1 METRVVTVANC
12 ILQYRRVRE
21 FHSKTDLIDGVVYG
35 IVELHGGKF
44 LSSYFQ
50 SWSAFSRELLRQ
62 VQEEEETL
70 NALTSSGNALTQ
82 AQVRYWT
89 GPRWVKPV
97 VVLKSKQESVFL
109 IQFFYKGKLRKA
121 VVPSLSLTDW
131 EAVNEFRPTFEAC
144 IRQEPLPVF
153 TLFGVVQKLP
163 GLGYVLIRKN
173 TYALIFIK
181 DLGFYLQ
188 EMSRLGKLKSKY
200 LKILQLIVCPIE
212 FRKNQGVRLIVDF
225 HHWAW
230 PLNLTLWLSI
240 CLLFFFL

>member
-1 METRVVTVANC
+1 MSFVSSDCVKVVTVENC

-21 FHSKTDLIDGVVYG
+21 FHSKTDQRDGVVYG

-44 LSSYFQ
+44 LNSYFQ
-50 SWSAFSRELLRQ
+50 SWGAFSRELLRQ
-62 VQEEEETL
+62 VQQEEEVL
-70 NALTSSGNALTQ
+70 NALTQ
-82 AQVRYWT
+82 AQVRYWV

-109 IQFFYKGKLRKA
+109 IQFLYKGKLRKA

-153 TLFGVVQKLP
+153 TLFGVVQQLP

-200 LKILQLIVCPIE
+200 LKILQLILCPIE
-212 FRKNQGVRLIVDF
+212 FRKNQGVRLVVDF

-230 PLNLTLWLSI
+230 PATAITWLSI
-240 CLLFFFL
+240 ISLLFCL

>member
-1 METRVVTVANC
+1 MSFVNLDCVKVVTVENC
-12 ILQYRRVRE
+12 ILQYRKVRQ
-21 FHSKTDLIDGVVYG
+21 FHSKTDQRDGVVHG
-35 IVELHGGKF
+35 IVELQSGKF
-44 LSSYFQ
+44 LNSYFQ
-50 SWSAFSRELLRQ
+50 SWGAFSRELLRQ
-62 VQEEEETL
+62 VQQEEEVL
-70 NALTSSGNALTQ
+70 KALTQ

-109 IQFFYKGKLRKA
+109 IQFLYKGKLRKA
-121 VVPSLSLTDW
+121 LVPSLSLTDW

-173 TYALIFIK
+173 TYALIFIR

-188 EMSRLGKLKSKY
+188 EMSRLGRLRSKY
-200 LKILQLIVCPIE
+200 LKVLQLILCPIE
-212 FRKNQGVRLIVDF
+212 FRQNQGVRLVVDF

-230 PLNLTLWLSI
+230 PATAITWLSI
-240 CLLFFFL
+240 CLLFFCL